1 MISKTSLYKLTPLAV
16 AVAFVTAC
24 SSAPTP
30 SKTAYKPAV
39 YVPAPV
45 KTLASLEN
53 TKVSIVPEP
62 SPFDNPSKRL
72 EKLQPR
78 SNPLALQPVEEVTA
92 NASTVDSQ
100 INEKLNES
108 LYNRLIQDAKAA
120 KDPGTATAYLSVAR
134 RLKEGSSN
142 PDVDKAEQEMLTK
155 NVEFYK
161 DLIERMPAAE
171 SRAEIYYE
179 LAKNYDLLTKKEES
193 MAALKTLAETYPET
207 PHITEV
213 RFRLAEYAFAANRFT
228 EAADYYGKVLEDKK
242 SDFYDQS
249 LYKRGWAL
257 YRASNYDD
265 AIPLFFAFAE
275 KIWIKPKKS
284 KQEEDALQSGLDII
298 SLSLIQMDGAK
309 SLNAYFDKTG
319 EKFYESIIYNNLAKA
334 YIGKKLYRDA
344 AETYTAFIDRHPFD
358 PDAPELSTAIINT
371 YDLGGFPSLVVTAK
385 EEFVKHYDPSSTFWQ
400 QSDAQT
406 QEKLRPILESHIIDL
421 AKHYHALAQLDNEAA
436 DYQKA
441 ATWYRAHLSLKPKE
455 EDAIVVNQ
463 LLAEVLFS
471 AKNYKEAIVEFE
483 KTAYDYTNN
492 PKAAE
497 AAYFALLSYQEWDKS
512 LGTDEAA
519 RKGLTAQRMASTI
532 KFSEHFPQDSNT
544 TIVMQGITQFIY
556 DHYQEYDDTAKQL
569 TKDLEAQ
576 ITRIVA
582 TLPEDKNSALL
593 LQGQTN
599 LYLHFKDFD
608 SAVRSAQALLAIN
621 PPVDQTLRLEA
632 ATVVADAQFDKGNL
646 EDADK
651 SYQQVL
657 AFDIKD
663 TKLKARY
670 QDRLATTYYR
680 QAEKLRDEKNP
691 ELAAQAFL
699 KAADM
704 AADTK
709 LKATADFDAAT
720 VLLNAEKFKEAI
732 PVLIAFRTRHPDSP
746 LSQDIPEKL
755 AVAYEKSDDLGNAA
769 LQYQAIAAR
778 DQKKNPAASRE
789 ALWLAA
795 ETFEKI
801 KQPEQ
806 ALKIYQ
812 QYSADT
818 TNPVDLRAE
827 AVYRIYTYND
837 KNNLM
842 SEAQSSLKNL
852 AQIYDKLGDKAPPR
866 IRYFGALAHFK
877 MTQPLYDN
885 FAAITLKQPLKPN
898 LLAKKKAMQ
907 AALIAY
913 NQVANIGVAEF
924 TTAANYQQAQI
935 YQKLAADLI
944 ASEKPKGLSD
954 LELEQYGILLEE
966 QAEPLANKAI
976 DIYTANAN
984 LVKQD
989 VYDGFVQKS
998 FTALAELSPGRYKK
1012 SEQIEDA
1019 IDEIY

>member
-1 MISKTSLYKLTPLAV
+1 MIAKTSLYRLTPLAV

-24 SSAPTP
+24 SSVATP
-30 SKTAYKPAV
+30 PPSTVYRQPA
-39 YVPAPV
+39 PAPV
-45 KTLASLEN
+45 KTLASLAQVKM
-53 TKVSIVPEP
+53 TVTPDP
-62 SPFDNPSKRL
+62 SPFADASARL
-72 EKLQPR
+72 DKLQPR
-78 SNPLALQPVEEVTA
+78 TNIMAAQPTEEVVA
-92 NASTVDSQ
+92 NTETIDAQ
-100 INEKLNES
+100 INEKLNEA
-108 LYNRLIQDAKAA
+108 LYNRLISDAKAS
-120 KDPGTATAYLSVAR
+120 KDPGTATAYLGVAR
-134 RLKEGSSN
+134 RLKSGSN
-142 PDVDKAEQEMLTK
+142 DKDVDKAEQELLNK

-179 LAKNYDLLTKKEES
+179 LAKNYDLLAQKKES
-193 MAALKTLAETYPET
+193 LAALKMLADKYPET
-207 PHITEV
+207 QHLTEV
-213 RFRLAEYAFAANRFT
+213 YFRLAEDAFASNHFT
-228 EAADYYGKVLEDKK
+228 EAADYYGKVLTDTK
-242 SDFYDQS
+242 SSFYDQS
-249 LYKRGWAL
+249 LYKKGWSL
-257 YRASNYDD
+257 YRASDYEN
-265 AIPLFFAFAE
+265 AIPLFFGFAE

-284 KQEEDALQSGLDII
+284 KQEEDALQSALDIV
-298 SLSLIQMDGAK
+298 SLSLIQMEGAK
-309 SLNAYFDKTG
+309 SLNAYFDKIG

-334 YIGKKLYRDA
+334 YIGKKMYRDA
-344 AETYTAFIDRHPFD
+344 AETYAAFINRHPFD
-358 PDAPELSTAIINT
+358 PDAPDLSTAIINT

-385 EEFVKHYDPSSTFWQ
+385 EEFVQHYDPTSTYWQ
-400 QSDAQT
+400 QSDAAT
-406 QEKLRPILESHIIDL
+406 QDKLRPILEGHIIDL
-421 AKHYHALAQLDNEAA
+421 AKHYHALAQLDNEPA

-441 ATWYRAHLSLKPKE
+441 AKWYRSHLSLKPKE

-463 LLAEVLFS
+463 LLAEVLYS
-471 AKNYKEAIVEFE
+471 AKNYKEAIIEFE
-483 KTAYDYTNN
+483 KTAYDYSEN
-492 PKAAE
+492 PKSADAAS
-497 AAYFALLSYQEWDKS
+497 FALLSYQEWDKS
-512 LGTDEAA
+512 LGTDEVA
-519 RKGLTAQRMASTI
+519 RKELTSARLASTI
-532 KFSEHFPQDSNT
+532 KFAEHFPQDSNT
-544 TIVMQGITQFIY
+544 PIVMQGLTQFIY
-556 DHYQEYDDTAKQL
+556 DHYLDYDDAAKQL
-569 TKDLEAQ
+569 SKDLEAQ
-576 ITRIVA
+576 VIRIVA

-593 LQGQTN
+593 LQGLTN

-608 SAVRSAQALLAIN
+608 SAVRTAQMLLAIN

-663 TKLKARY
+663 DKLKARY

-680 QAEKLRDEKNP
+680 QAEKLRDDKNP
-691 ELAAQAFL
+691 ELAAQTFL

-704 AADTK
+704 AADPK

-720 VLLNAEKFKEAI
+720 VLINAEKFKEAI

-769 LQYQAIAAR
+769 LQYQVIAAR

-806 ALKIYQ
+806 AIKIYQ
-812 QYSADT
+812 QYYADA

-827 AVYRIYTYND
+827 AMFRLYTYYD
-837 KNNLM
+837 KNSLTV
-842 SEAQSSLKNL
+842 EAQTALKNL
-852 AQIYDKLGDKAPPR
+852 AQIYDKLADKAPPR
-866 IRYFGALAHFK
+866 IRYFGAMSHFK
-877 MTQPLYDN
+877 LSQPLYES

-907 AALIAY
+907 AALGAY
-913 NQVANIGVAEF
+913 NQVALIGVAEF

-944 ASEKPKGLSD
+944 ASEKPKGLNE

-989 VYDGFVQKS
+989 VYDGYVQKS
-998 FTALAELSPGRYKK
+998 FAALSELSPGRYKK
-1012 SEQIEDA
+1012 SEQLEDA